1 MISTAKKSFRSWRS
15 VALLLCVL
23 LFSVLLSDLLWLS
36 FFPKDKE
43 QDAWINLSFQLIEK
57 ELKSTQASDFEALS
71 LPYDIQ
77 VNSLAEVHFEEPQ
90 QLSSNSI
97 QLLELNG
104 QYFYIKNY
112 LDLNK
117 QVLVGPLPKQSSWQ
131 PVFSILFYVLLT
143 LILWWWLRP
152 ILTGLDRLRL
162 AMMSFARD
170 CDQEL
175 ELPASR
181 EPIASMQHSFEQ
193 MAQQISWL
201 VRSQQELTRGLSH
214 ELRTPLARA
223 KFVLAELDQSNAQA
237 KPLYDSL
244 TEDLQEIELLTS
256 AMLDYSRI
264 GAATKLD
271 RKELRLIDL
280 VEQVCDQCS
289 WRASAK
295 ISVQCDPTLS
305 ANIDAL
311 LMKLALS
318 NLVFNAARFAQT
330 SIVIRAELKLGL
342 LCIAVCDD
350 GPGLSEIEKQQLV
363 LPFARKAGQ
372 KDVGFGLGLPTVLRI
387 VQLHAGTM
395 TMLDS
400 TMGGLNVE
408 LCLPK
413 EL

>member
-1 MISTAKKSFRSWRS
+1 MISIAKHFKSWRS

-23 LFSVLLSDLLWLS
+23 LFTVFLSDLLWLS
-36 FFPKDKE
+36 LYPKDKE
-43 QDAWINLSFQLIEK
+43 QDAWISLSFELIEQ
-57 ELKSTQASDFEALS
+57 ELKSNQASDFEALS

-77 VNSLAEVHFEEPQ
+77 INSLAEVHFEEPQ
-90 QLSSNSI
+90 QLSSHSI
-97 QLLELNG
+97 QLIELNG
-104 QYFYIKNY
+104 QNFYIKNY

-131 PVFSILFYVLLT
+131 AVFSILFYVLLA
-143 LILWWWLRP
+143 LILWWWLQP
-152 ILTGLDRLRL
+152 ILTGLERLRL

-170 CDQEL
+170 CDQKL

-193 MAQQISWL
+193 MAEQISWL
-201 VRSQQELTRGLSH
+201 IRSQQELTRGLSH

-223 KFVLAELDQSNAQA
+223 KFVLAELNQANAQA

-244 TEDLQEIELLTS
+244 AEDLQEIELLTS

-271 RKELRLIDL
+271 RNELRLIDL
-280 VEQVCDQCS
+280 LEQVRDQCS

-295 ISVQCDPTLS
+295 ISVQCDPELFAS
-305 ANIDAL
+305 MDAL
-311 LMKLALS
+311 LIKLALS
-318 NLVFNAARFAQT
+318 NLVFNAARFAQA
-330 SIVIRAELKLGL
+330 SIVIEAELKAGQ
-342 LCIAVCDD
+342 LCISVCDD
-350 GPGLSEIEKQQLV
+350 GPGLSDIEKQQLV

-372 KDVGFGLGLPTVLRI
+372 QDMGFGLGLPTVLRI
-387 VQLHAGTM
+387 VQLHGGTM
-395 TMLDS
+395 TLYDS
-400 TMGGLNVE
+400 SIGGLNVQ

-413 EL
+413 EI